1 MVSISEAVSSVSWGD
16 FIGYVLIF
24 AAPEERDDLQDS
36 LDGSG

>member
-24 AAPEERDDLQDS
+24 AAPE
-36 LDGSG
+36 GVTTFKIA